1 MTDIDATV
9 RYYAL
14 RSLVAAGK
22 QISDDRAKEIL
33 IKPAVRAGFGL
44 FFTPPVSD
52 KEGEKKWKRFLRER
66 LRSANIATLGR
77 LVATETVFDRDA
89 HSALDYK
96 QFSKRGDELRHM
108 VDDRFQAEFAKEVA
122 GLEKTLGADS
132 ETVSKIKTLNE
143 HLRKE
148 FLREGLDVLCEKDN
162 SQDLPRIR
170 KALQDGFVEYS
181 ELDVNY
187 LKRHGEWRDIE
198 LLVSLA
204 ERPVAGASLLA
215 SYYNSDAMD
224 AIAGA
229 VYSIGKNR
237 FRELLAH
244 PMPDS
249 LLSRILAR
257 ASEKDFASLSDDEIL
272 TYLSVSS
279 EQIRKLVAMK
289 SIRSLSRQRL
299 NRLFDDFMNRD
310 KRYYN
315 VIHWLDMGTS
325 LSKSH
330 AVAAAARVLSKLD

>member
-1 MTDIDATV
+1 M
-9 RYYAL
+9 
-14 RSLVAAGK
+14 SSKPGAG
-22 QISDDRAKEIL
+22 Q
-33 IKPAVRAGFGL
+33 
-44 FFTPPVSD
+44 
-52 KEGEKKWKRFLRER
+52 
-66 LRSANIATLGR
+66 SANIATLER
-77 LVATETVFDRDA
+77 LVAAETVFDRDA
-89 HSALDYK
+89 HSVLDYK
-96 QFSKRGDELRHM
+96 QFSKRGDELRRM

-143 HLRKE
+143 PLRKE

-181 ELDVNY
+181 ELDVDY

-224 AIAGA
+224 AIADA

-237 FRELLAH
+237 FGELLAH

-257 ASEKDFASLSDDEIL
+257 ASEKNFASLSDNEIL
-272 TYLSVSS
+272 MYLSASS

-289 SIRSLSRQRL
+289 SILSLTRPRL
-299 NRLFDDFMNRD
+299 KQIFDSYMNLDR
-310 KRYYN
+310 RYYN

-325 LSKSH
+325 VSKSR
-330 AVAAAARVLSKLD
+330 AIAAAKRVLSKPD